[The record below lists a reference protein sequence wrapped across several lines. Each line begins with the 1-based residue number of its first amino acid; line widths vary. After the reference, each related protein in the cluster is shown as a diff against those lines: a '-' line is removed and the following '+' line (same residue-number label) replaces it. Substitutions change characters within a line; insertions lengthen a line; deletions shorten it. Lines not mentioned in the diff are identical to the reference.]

1 MMAQLPSGWTVLTY
15 STGEIFL
22 GIYMSGYDFEL
33 LNESKA
39 WYELRTSGPDSTV
52 VSPSESP

>member
-1 MMAQLPSGWTVLTY
+1 
-15 STGEIFL
+15 
-22 GIYMSGYDFEL
+22 MSGDDFEL

-52 VSPSESP
+52 VSPSESPYFFQASNSDGEAYLTTG